1 MLEPNKVQQTINAGV
16 REVKGRFVDY
26 DRQMLNALSN
36 AVIST
41 ERFDLRVRNDLIQDL
56 KSLTANIAKL
66 EAKELAKV
74 SVMVLNATGYPSA
87 NFAASEILPLR
98 LSEITSKLEDQA
110 RRNANTVLAH
120 YGLVVI
126 QAEMSLSGS
135 MKYRMIGAHEKL
147 KPLIRLTYTD
157 KIGRRGSDIKY
168 VELAVKSGLY
178 SAINEITA
186 INLSKSGH
194 SEAKVYAPGHSY
206 NGRKIL
212 ISEIGLLKE
221 EIFHPN
227 SEALIL
233 GV

>member
-1 MLEPNKVQQTINAGV
+1 MLEPNKVQRLINAGV
-16 REVKGRFVDY
+16 REVKVRFVDY

-36 AVIST
+36 AVMTT

-56 KSLTANIAKL
+56 KSLTTNIAKL
-66 EAKELAKV
+66 EAKELAKT
-74 SVMVLNATGYPSA
+74 SLMVLDATGYPNS

-110 RRNANTVLAH
+110 RRNANTILAH

-126 QAEMSLSGS
+126 QAEMTTSGP

-157 KIGRRGSDIKY
+157 KLGRKGSDLRH
-168 VELAVKSGLY
+168 VELIVKGGLY
-178 SAINEITA
+178 SVVNEIAA
-186 INLSKSGH
+186 INLAKSGH
-194 SEAKVYAPGHSY
+194 SEVKVYAPGHAY
-206 NGRKIL
+206 NGRKLL
-212 ISEIGLLKE
+212 ISDISSVKD